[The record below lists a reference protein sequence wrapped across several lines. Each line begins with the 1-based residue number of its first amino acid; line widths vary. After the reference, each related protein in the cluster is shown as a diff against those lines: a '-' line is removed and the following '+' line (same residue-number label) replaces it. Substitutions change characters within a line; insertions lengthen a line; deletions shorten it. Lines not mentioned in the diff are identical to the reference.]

1 MIKGQN
7 QLFKRQSQY
16 HILLS
21 EWASPI
27 LPVKKSYGSIRI
39 CGDYRV
45 SINKVA
51 KRDKYPVPKT
61 EDLLATLNGG
71 KRFSILHLSHAYQ
84 QVLLHEDSKELLT
97 VNTQKCLFQPNRLQY
112 GIHSVVAIFQRIPC
126 RIVRIDDILILGK
139 INEENLQNLEKVIL
153 ILHKHWIRKL
163 KKAKCIFF
171 SKEVTYLRFPIN
183 EYGVFPVKEKIEELL
198 NAKSPENVT
207 QMKLFL
213 GMMNY
218 YRRHLPHLAS
228 VLKHLHNLLRNN
240 IKRRWG
246 RKERNSFKKV
256 KELLCSLKLLVY
268 YINSLALIAC
278 DVSPN
283 EKLLVMLHPTRLEL
297 FCPINIQTILKDQY
311 HTCLRVYHQ
320 PKRIIRK
327 LKRRAW
333 Q

>member
-16 HILLS
+16 HVLLS

-71 KRFSILHLSHAYQ
+71 KRFSKLHLSHAYQ
-84 QVLLHEDSKELLT
+84 QLLLQEDSKELLRG
-97 VNTQKCLFQPNRLQY
+97 NTQKCLFQPNRLQY
-112 GIHSVVAIFQRIPC
+112 GIHSVVAIFQREMEKRLSRIPC

-218 YRRHLPHLAS
+218 YRRHLPNLAS

-268 YINSLALIAC
+268 YINSLAL
-278 DVSPN
+278 
-283 EKLLVMLHPTRLEL
+283 EL
-297 FCPINIQTILKDQY
+297 FCPINIQAILKDPY